1 MNLWLPLFGWSQ
13 ADQERW
19 ADDDINELK
28 TKGKAMDK
36 SSDDEEKEME
46 EVPAKRSKF
55 VRGRLTGEKAKL
67 LRKNLRDTS
76 TFRDVMYHS
85 AIATRLASPDNEGD
99 G

>member
-19 ADDDINELK
+19 EDDDINESK

-55 VRGRLTGEKAKL
+55 VRGRLTAEKAKL
-67 LRKNLRDTS
+67 LRKNLRHTF
-76 TFRDVMYHS
+76 TFRGEMYHS
-85 AIATRLASPDNEGD
+85 AIASRLASADNEGH
-99 G
+99 